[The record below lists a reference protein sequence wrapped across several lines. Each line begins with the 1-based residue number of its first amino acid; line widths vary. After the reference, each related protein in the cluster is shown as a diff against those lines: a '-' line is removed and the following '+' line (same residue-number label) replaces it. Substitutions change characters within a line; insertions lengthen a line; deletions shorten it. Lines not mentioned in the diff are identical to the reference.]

1 MEQFNQYRLFKNGKN
16 LAFEICQK
24 IYKHL
29 GQKSPQIESINFT
42 EFLFFTSR
50 KISWNGFSTW
60 CDFTSFSQLCTYIW
74 RYFFIPSLM
83 VLCEKFTLTK
93 RSKIG
98 LTFLQSCSSSRNLK
112 TRNGKKETLE
122 LGSIYL
128 FMLSDVCVLV
138 TKRKLGFR
146 KSRFLSF
153 CTKSLLFRMIFQI
166 RVHRKATKNLN
177 R

>member
-1 MEQFNQYRLFKNGKN
+1 MYHCIR
-16 LAFEICQK
+16 
-24 IYKHL
+24 
-29 GQKSPQIESINFT
+29 
-42 EFLFFTSR
+42 
-50 KISWNGFSTW
+50 
-60 CDFTSFSQLCTYIW
+60 

-98 LTFLQSCSSSRNLK
+98 LTFLQSCSSCRNLK

-146 KSRFLSF
+146 KSRFYQKVCYIWWFFKLE
-153 CTKSLLFRMIFQI
+153 CTEKQRKSLRNKRQKI
-166 RVHRKATKNLN
+166 KKNLYSTCHKPN
-177 R
+177 LLLRYLIPGTRKFDFGYILSVTSTCVCQEKLGKSNKKL

>member
-1 MEQFNQYRLFKNGKN
+1 MEQFNQYRLFKNRKN

-24 IYKHL
+24 IGL
-29 GQKSPQIESINFT
+29 KSPQIKSINFT
-42 EFLFFTSR
+42 EFLFFVSR

-60 CDFTSFSQLCTYIW
+60 CDFTSCFSQLCTCIW

-138 TKRKLGFR
+138 T
-146 KSRFLSF
+146 
-153 CTKSLLFRMIFQI
+153 
-166 RVHRKATKNLN
+166 
-177 R
+177 

>member
-29 GQKSPQIESINFT
+29 GQKSPQIKWFNFT
-42 EFLFFTSR
+42 EFLFFIMSR

-60 CDFTSFSQLCTYIW
+60 CDFMSFSQLCIW

-98 LTFLQSCSSSRNLK
+98 LTFLQSCSSCRNLK

-138 TKRKLGFR
+138 TTWKLGFK

-153 CTKSLLFRMIFQI
+153 FTKSLLYMMIFQI
-166 RVHRKATKNLN
+166 RVHQKATKNLK